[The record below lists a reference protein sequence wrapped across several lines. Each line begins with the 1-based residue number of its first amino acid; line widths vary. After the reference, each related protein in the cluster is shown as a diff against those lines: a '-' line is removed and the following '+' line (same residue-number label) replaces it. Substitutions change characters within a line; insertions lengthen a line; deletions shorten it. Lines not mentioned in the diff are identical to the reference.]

1 MQLNGQKI
9 YPMNCLKIQSFID
22 IERVDENIRNINIKG
37 DERFA
42 DAGN

>member
-1 MQLNGQKI
+1 MLD
-9 YPMNCLKIQSFID
+9 FIM
-22 IERVDENIRNINIKG
+22 RLFGYENIRNINIKG